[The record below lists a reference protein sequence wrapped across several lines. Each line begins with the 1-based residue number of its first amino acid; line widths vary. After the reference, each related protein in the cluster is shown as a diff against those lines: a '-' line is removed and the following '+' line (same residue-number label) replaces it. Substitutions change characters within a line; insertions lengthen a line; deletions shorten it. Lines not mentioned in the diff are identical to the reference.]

1 MQGSGHVSIVGYYS
15 GVNRYLRAL
24 GSFIV
29 IFAEAVL
36 YDRDSSPRMYKRAW
50 TRSVKCH
57 AGMLNMLPVC
67 MSMFVGQQ
75 VGLMKD
81 CQPSDMLGIPLLTM
95 GESNMRS
102 TIHTTSRHE
111 HGMQTWT
118 LANMSSFGPET
129 PFLLAVLGPGE

>member
-1 MQGSGHVSIVGYYS
+1 
-15 GVNRYLRAL
+15 
-24 GSFIV
+24 
-29 IFAEAVL
+29 
-36 YDRDSSPRMYKRAW
+36 
-50 TRSVKCH
+50 
-57 AGMLNMLPVC
+57 
-67 MSMFVGQQ
+67 MFVGQE

-81 CQPSDMLGIPLLTM
+81 CQPSEMLGIPLLTM

-129 PFLLAVLGPGE
+129 PFLLAVLGPGEQYTKSQSDSAAGRSDWGSAGSDADTPAAARM